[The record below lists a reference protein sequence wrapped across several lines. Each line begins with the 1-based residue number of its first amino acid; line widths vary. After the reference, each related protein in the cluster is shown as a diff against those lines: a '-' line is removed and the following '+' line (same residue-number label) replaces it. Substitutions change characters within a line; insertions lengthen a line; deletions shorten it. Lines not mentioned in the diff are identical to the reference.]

1 MADRNAFFCVSVLC
15 SDSLKEE
22 GEEEEEGSLTGHFNW
37 DLTAVYRQLGD
48 GS

>member
-22 GEEEEEGSLTGHFNW
+22 EEEEEGSLTGHFNW